1 MELNLVE
8 AQSYKEDICEN
19 INNFFEITGFT
30 KTEIAKELN
39 MPREQLSRAANSQT
53 HLFSLGYLEKLENR
67 LYNLTQKQATHKD
80 STGDLWMYKDEI
92 FYKQGEYTLWVEY
105 ETTDVLPYA
114 EIVNQ
119 YDLEPLDTIDYNNIL
134 SVKITFTADNPLFE
148 NHNRINVID
157 KRLTYEVELDVYNYA
172 DLEDELNA
180 LIECDSFENHFDNI
194 KILNIENIKS

>member
-19 INNFFEITGFT
+19 INYFFEITGFT

-39 MPREQLSRAANSQT
+39 MPREQLSRAANNQT
-53 HLFSLGYLEKLENR
+53 HLFSLDYLEKLENR
-67 LYNLTQKQATHKD
+67 LYDLTKKQATHKD
-80 STGDLWMYKDEI
+80 STGNLWMYKDKM
-92 FYKQGEYTLWVEY
+92 FYKQGEYTLWVES
-105 ETTDVLPYA
+105 ESTDILPYYK
-114 EIVNQ
+114 IVEQ
-119 YDLEPLDTIDYNNIL
+119 YGLEPLNTVDYNNVM
-134 SVKITFTADNPLFE
+134 SVKITFIADNPLFE
-148 NHNRINVID
+148 NQNRINVID

-172 DLEDELNA
+172 DLENELNA